1 MTADTAAAEAA
12 AAPADPRAG
21 ARDRIVDVAADL
33 LRAHGRAAVTTRAVA
48 EAAGVQ
54 APTIYRLFGD
64 KEGLLDAVAESEMAR
79 FSADKAIAVRSAS
92 ASAVDA
98 VDDLRAG
105 WDATIA
111 FGLANPDLYALMSDP
126 ARGPGS
132 PAVRAGI
139 ALLEERVH
147 RVALA
152 GRLRVAEP
160 VAVELIHAA
169 ATGALLSTIRRPAA
183 GRDRGL
189 VDTMRDAVLERILT
203 VDAADGGT
211 RGTRGTRGRRQPEG
225 APGLVDRAVALRAHV
240 ADAERLTAGERALL
254 AEWLD
259 RIAAAR

>member
-1 MTADTAAAEAA
+1 MRYRRSMTVETS
-12 AAPADPRAG
+12 APADARAG
-21 ARDRIVDVAADL
+21 TRDRIVDVAADL
-33 LRAHGRAAVTTRAVA
+33 LRAEGRAAVTTRAVA

-64 KEGLLDAVAESEMAR
+64 KEGLLDAVAETEMTR
-79 FSADKAIAVRSAS
+79 FAATKAVVIRAA
-92 ASAVDA
+92 AEGAVDA

-111 FGLANPDLYALMSDP
+111 FALDNPELYALMSDP
-126 ARGPGS
+126 ARGEGS
-132 PAVRAGI
+132 PAVRAGV

-160 VAVELIHAA
+160 LAVELIHAA

-183 GRDRGL
+183 ERDRGL
-189 VDTMRDAVLERILT
+189 VDAMRDAVLERILT
-203 VDAADGGT
+203 PPS
-211 RGTRGTRGRRQPEG
+211 RGRTRHE
-225 APGLVDRAVALRAHV
+225 PGLVKRAVALRAHV
-240 ADAERLTAGERALL
+240 ADADRLSAGERSLL

>member
-1 MTADTAAAEAA
+1 MPADTT
-12 AAPADPRAG
+12 APVDPRPAT
-21 ARDRIVDVAADL
+21 RDRIVDVAADL
-33 LRAHGRAAVTTRAVA
+33 LRAEGRTAVTTRAVA

-64 KEGLLDAVAESEMAR
+64 KEGLLDAVAESEMTR
-79 FSADKAIAVRSAS
+79 FSARKAVAIRAA
-92 ASAVDA
+92 AEGAVDA
-98 VDDLRAG
+98 VEDLRTG

-111 FGLANPDLYALMSDP
+111 FALDNPELYALMSDP

-160 VAVELIHAA
+160 TAVELIHAA
-169 ATGALLSTIRRPAA
+169 ATGALLATIRRPAA
-183 GRDRGL
+183 ERDRLL
-189 VDTMRDAVLERILT
+189 VDAMWEAVQERILT
-203 VDAADGGT
+203 PADSA
-211 RGTRGTRGRRQPEG
+211 RARHE
-225 APGLVDRAVALRAHV
+225 PGLVERAVALRAHV
-240 ADAERLTAGERALL
+240 ADADRLTAGERALL

-259 RIAAAR
+259 RIAAG

>member
-1 MTADTAAAEAA
+1 MTVETS
-12 AAPADPRAG
+12 APADARAG
-21 ARDRIVDVAADL
+21 TRDRIVGVAADL
-33 LRAHGRAAVTTRAVA
+33 LRAEGRAAVTTRAVA

-64 KEGLLDAVAESEMAR
+64 KEGLLDAVAETEMTR
-79 FSADKAIAVRSAS
+79 FAATKAVVIRAA
-92 ASAVDA
+92 AEGAVDA

-111 FGLANPDLYALMSDP
+111 FALDNPELYALMSDP
-126 ARGPGS
+126 ARGEGS
-132 PAVRAGI
+132 PAVRAGV

-160 VAVELIHAA
+160 LAVELIHAA

-183 GRDRGL
+183 ERDRGL
-189 VDTMRDAVLERILT
+189 IDAMRDAVLDRILT
-203 VDAADGGT
+203 PLERT
-211 RGTRGTRGRRQPEG
+211 RARRE
-225 APGLVDRAVALRAHV
+225 PGLVERAVALRAHV
-240 ADAERLTAGERALL
+240 ADADRLSAGERALL

>member
-1 MTADTAAAEAA
+1 MTADPP
-12 AAPADPRAG
+12 APADAPTRPRAG
-21 ARDRIVDVAADL
+21 TRDRIVDVAADL
-33 LRAHGRAAVTTRAVA
+33 LRASGRAAVTTRAVA

-64 KEGLLDAVAESEMAR
+64 KEGLLDAVAEAEMTR
-79 FSADKAIAVRSAS
+79 FSADKAVAIRAA
-92 ASAVDA
+92 AEDAVDA
-98 VDDLRAG
+98 VDDLRTG

-132 PAVRAGI
+132 PAVRAGV
-139 ALLEERVH
+139 ALLAERVH

-160 VAVELIHAA
+160 VAVELIHAS

-183 GRDRGL
+183 ERDHVL
-189 VDTMRDAVLERILT
+189 VDLMRDAVLERILT
-203 VDAADGGT
+203 PAERPSAGH
-211 RGTRGTRGRRQPEG
+211 E
-225 APGLVDRAVALRAHV
+225 AGLVERAVALRAHV
-240 ADAERLTAGERALL
+240 ADADRLSAGERTLL

>member
-1 MTADTAAAEAA
+1 MTAETS
-12 AAPADPRAG
+12 APADARTG
-21 ARDRIVDVAADL
+21 TRDRIVDVAADL
-33 LRAHGRAAVTTRAVA
+33 LRAEGRAAVTTRAVA

-64 KEGLLDAVAESEMAR
+64 KEGLLDAVAETEMTR
-79 FSADKAIAVRSAS
+79 FAATKAVVIRAA
-92 ASAVDA
+92 AEGAVDA

-111 FGLANPDLYALMSDP
+111 FALDNPELYALMSDP
-126 ARGPGS
+126 ARGEGS
-132 PAVRAGI
+132 PAVRAGV

-160 VAVELIHAA
+160 LAVELIHAA

-183 GRDRGL
+183 ERDRGL
-189 VDTMRDAVLERILT
+189 IDAMRDAVLDRILT
-203 VDAADGGT
+203 PLERT
-211 RGTRGTRGRRQPEG
+211 RARRE
-225 APGLVDRAVALRAHV
+225 PGLVERAVALRAHV
-240 ADAERLTAGERALL
+240 ADADRLSAGERALL

-259 RIAAAR
+259 RMAAAR

>member
-1 MTADTAAAEAA
+1 MTVETS
-12 AAPADPRAG
+12 APADARAG
-21 ARDRIVDVAADL
+21 TRDRIVDVAADL
-33 LRAHGRAAVTTRAVA
+33 LRAEGRAAVTTRAVA

-64 KEGLLDAVAESEMAR
+64 KEGLLDAVAETEMTR
-79 FSADKAIAVRSAS
+79 FAATKAVVIRAA
-92 ASAVDA
+92 AEGAVDA

-111 FGLANPDLYALMSDP
+111 FALDNPELYALMSDP
-126 ARGPGS
+126 ARGEGS
-132 PAVRAGI
+132 PAVRAGV

-160 VAVELIHAA
+160 LAVELIHAA

-183 GRDRGL
+183 ERDRGL
-189 VDTMRDAVLERILT
+189 IDAMRDAVLDRILT
-203 VDAADGGT
+203 PLERT
-211 RGTRGTRGRRQPEG
+211 RARRE
-225 APGLVDRAVALRAHV
+225 PGLVERAVALRAHV
-240 ADAERLTAGERALL
+240 ADADRLSAGERALL

-259 RIAAAR
+259 RIAAVR

>member
-1 MTADTAAAEAA
+1 MTADASEADEA
-12 AAPADPRAG
+12 SADPRSG
-21 ARDRIVDVAADL
+21 TRDRIVDVAADL
-33 LRAHGRAAVTTRAVA
+33 LRASGRAAVTTRAVS

-64 KEGLLDAVAESEMAR
+64 KEGLLDAVAEREMTR
-79 FSADKAIAVRSAS
+79 FSAVKADAVRA
-92 ASAVDA
+92 AAAGAVDA
-98 VDDLRAG
+98 VDDLRTG

-132 PAVRAGI
+132 PAVRAGV

-160 VAVELIHAA
+160 VAVDLLHAA
-169 ATGALLSTIRRPAA
+169 ATGALLSSIRRPAA
-183 GRDRGL
+183 DRDRVL
-189 VDTMRDAVLERILT
+189 VDVMREAVLERILT
-203 VDAADGGT
+203 PRPGG
-211 RGTRGTRGRRQPEG
+211 RARHE
-225 APGLVDRAVALRAHV
+225 PGLVERAVALRAHL
-240 ADAERLTAGERALL
+240 ADADRLSAGERTLL

>member
-1 MTADTAAAEAA
+1 MTVETS
-12 AAPADPRAG
+12 APADARAG
-21 ARDRIVDVAADL
+21 TRDRIVGVAADL
-33 LRAHGRAAVTTRAVA
+33 LRAEGRAAVTTRAVA

-64 KEGLLDAVAESEMAR
+64 KEGLLDAVAETEMTR
-79 FSADKAIAVRSAS
+79 FAATKAVVIRAA
-92 ASAVDA
+92 AEGAVDA

-111 FGLANPDLYALMSDP
+111 FALDNPELYALMSDP
-126 ARGPGS
+126 ARGEGS
-132 PAVRAGI
+132 PAVRAGV

-160 VAVELIHAA
+160 LAVELIHAA

-183 GRDRGL
+183 ERDRGL
-189 VDTMRDAVLERILT
+189 IDAMRDAVLDRILT
-203 VDAADGGT
+203 PLERT
-211 RGTRGTRGRRQPEG
+211 RARRE
-225 APGLVDRAVALRAHV
+225 PGLVERAVALRAHV
-240 ADAERLTAGERALL
+240 ADADRLSAGERALL

-259 RIAAAR
+259 RIAAVR

>member
-1 MTADTAAAEAA
+1 MTAETS
-12 AAPADPRAG
+12 APADPRAG
-21 ARDRIVDVAADL
+21 TRDRLVDVAADL
-33 LRAHGRAAVTTRAVA
+33 LRAEGRAAVTTRAVA

-64 KEGLLDAVAESEMAR
+64 KEGLLDAVAETEMTR
-79 FSADKAIAVRSAS
+79 FASQKAVVIRTAAEGV
-92 ASAVDA
+92 VDA

-111 FGLANPDLYALMSDP
+111 FALDNPELYALMSDP
-126 ARGPGS
+126 ARGQGS
-132 PAVRAGI
+132 PAVRAGV

-152 GRLRVAEP
+152 GCLRVAEP
-160 VAVELIHAA
+160 LAVELIHAA

-183 GRDRGL
+183 ERDRAL
-189 VDTMRDAVLERILT
+189 VDAMRDAVLERILT
-203 VDAADGGT
+203 PPS
-211 RGTRGTRGRRQPEG
+211 RGRTRHE
-225 APGLVDRAVALRAHV
+225 PGLVERAVALRAHV
-240 ADAERLTAGERALL
+240 ADADRLSAGERSLL

>member
-1 MTADTAAAEAA
+1 MTVETS
-12 AAPADPRAG
+12 APADARAG
-21 ARDRIVDVAADL
+21 TRDRIVDVAADL
-33 LRAHGRAAVTTRAVA
+33 LRAEGRAAVTTRAVA

-64 KEGLLDAVAESEMAR
+64 KEGLLDAVAETEMTR
-79 FSADKAIAVRSAS
+79 FAATKAVVIRAA
-92 ASAVDA
+92 AEGAVDA

-111 FGLANPDLYALMSDP
+111 FALDNPELYALMSDP
-126 ARGPGS
+126 ARGEGS
-132 PAVRAGI
+132 PAVRAGV

-160 VAVELIHAA
+160 LAVELIHAA

-183 GRDRGL
+183 ERDRGL
-189 VDTMRDAVLERILT
+189 VDAMRDAVLDRILT
-203 VDAADGGT
+203 PLERT
-211 RGTRGTRGRRQPEG
+211 RARRE
-225 APGLVDRAVALRAHV
+225 PGLVERAVALRAHV
-240 ADAERLTAGERALL
+240 ADADRLSAGERALL

-259 RIAAAR
+259 RIAAVR

>member
-1 MTADTAAAEAA
+1 MTVETS
-12 AAPADPRAG
+12 APADARAG
-21 ARDRIVDVAADL
+21 TRDRIVGVAADL
-33 LRAHGRAAVTTRAVA
+33 LRAEGRAAVTTRAVA

-64 KEGLLDAVAESEMAR
+64 KEGLLDAVAETEMTR
-79 FSADKAIAVRSAS
+79 FAATKAVVIRAA
-92 ASAVDA
+92 AEGAVDA

-111 FGLANPDLYALMSDP
+111 FALDNPELYALMSDP
-126 ARGPGS
+126 ARGEGS
-132 PAVRAGI
+132 PAVRAGV
-139 ALLEERVH
+139 AVLEERVH

-160 VAVELIHAA
+160 LAVELIHAA

-183 GRDRGL
+183 QRDRGL
-189 VDTMRDAVLERILT
+189 VDAMRDAVLDRILT
-203 VDAADGGT
+203 PLERT
-211 RGTRGTRGRRQPEG
+211 RARRE
-225 APGLVDRAVALRAHV
+225 PGLVERAVALRAHV
-240 ADAERLTAGERALL
+240 ADADRLSAGERALL

>member
-1 MTADTAAAEAA
+1 MTVETS
-12 AAPADPRAG
+12 APADARAG
-21 ARDRIVDVAADL
+21 TRDRIVGVAADL
-33 LRAHGRAAVTTRAVA
+33 LRAEGRAAVTTRAVA

-64 KEGLLDAVAESEMAR
+64 KEGLLDAVAETEMTR
-79 FSADKAIAVRSAS
+79 FAATKAVVICAA
-92 ASAVDA
+92 AEGAVDA

-111 FGLANPDLYALMSDP
+111 FALDNPELYALMSDP
-126 ARGPGS
+126 ARGEGS
-132 PAVRAGI
+132 PAVRAGV

-160 VAVELIHAA
+160 LAVELIHAA

-183 GRDRGL
+183 QRDRGL
-189 VDTMRDAVLERILT
+189 VDAMRDAVLDRILT
-203 VDAADGGT
+203 PLERT
-211 RGTRGTRGRRQPEG
+211 RARRE
-225 APGLVDRAVALRAHV
+225 PGLVERAVALRAHV
-240 ADAERLTAGERALL
+240 ADADRLSAGERALL

>member
-1 MTADTAAAEAA
+1 MRYRRSMTAEIS
-12 AAPADPRAG
+12 APTDPRAG
-21 ARDRIVDVAADL
+21 TRDRLVEVAADL
-33 LRAHGRAAVTTRAVA
+33 LRTEGRAAVTTRAVA

-64 KEGLLDAVAESEMAR
+64 KEGLLDAVAETEMTR
-79 FSADKAIAVRSAS
+79 FAAQKAVVIRAA
-92 ASAVDA
+92 AEGEAGA

-111 FGLANPDLYALMSDP
+111 FALDNPELYALMSDP
-126 ARGPGS
+126 ARGQGS
-132 PAVRAGI
+132 PAVRAGV

-160 VAVELIHAA
+160 LAVQLIHAA

-183 GRDRGL
+183 ERDHAL
-189 VDTMRDAVLERILT
+189 VDAMRDAVLDRILT
-203 VDAADGGT
+203 PAE
-211 RGTRGTRGRRQPEG
+211 RGRTRHE
-225 APGLVDRAVALRAHV
+225 PGLVERAVALRAHV
-240 ADAERLTAGERALL
+240 ADADRLSAGERSLL

>member
-1 MTADTAAAEAA
+1 MTVETS
-12 AAPADPRAG
+12 APPDARAG
-21 ARDRIVDVAADL
+21 TRDRIVDVAADL
-33 LRAHGRAAVTTRAVA
+33 LRAEGRAAVTTRAVA

-64 KEGLLDAVAESEMAR
+64 KEGLLDAVAETEMTR
-79 FSADKAIAVRSAS
+79 FAATKAVVIRAA
-92 ASAVDA
+92 AEGAVDA

-111 FGLANPDLYALMSDP
+111 FALDNPELYALMSDP
-126 ARGPGS
+126 ARGEGS
-132 PAVRAGI
+132 PAVRAGV

-160 VAVELIHAA
+160 LAVELIHAA

-183 GRDRGL
+183 QRDRGL
-189 VDTMRDAVLERILT
+189 VDAMRDAVLDRILT
-203 VDAADGGT
+203 PLERT
-211 RGTRGTRGRRQPEG
+211 RARRE
-225 APGLVDRAVALRAHV
+225 PGLVERAVALRAHV
-240 ADAERLTAGERALL
+240 ADADRLSAGERALL

>member
-1 MTADTAAAEAA
+1 MTTDAPAPDEAA
-12 AAPADPRAG
+12 ADPRAG
-21 ARDRIVDVAADL
+21 TRDRIVHGAADL
-33 LRAHGRAAVTTRAVA
+33 LRASGRAAVTTRAVS

-64 KEGLLDAVAESEMAR
+64 KEGLLDAVAEREMTR
-79 FSADKAIAVRSAS
+79 FSAAKAEAVRA
-92 ASAVDA
+92 AAAGAADA

-132 PAVRAGI
+132 PAVRAGV

-160 VAVELIHAA
+160 VAVDLLHAA

-183 GRDRGL
+183 DRDRVL
-189 VDTMRDAVLERILT
+189 VDVMREAVLERILT
-203 VDAADGGT
+203 PPPGG
-211 RGTRGTRGRRQPEG
+211 RARRE
-225 APGLVDRAVALRAHV
+225 PGLVERAVALRAHV
-240 ADAERLTAGERALL
+240 ADADRLSTGERTLL

>member
-1 MTADTAAAEAA
+1 MRYRRSMTAETS
-12 AAPADPRAG
+12 APTDPRAG
-21 ARDRIVDVAADL
+21 TRDRLVEVAADL
-33 LRAHGRAAVTTRAVA
+33 LRTEGRAAVTTRAVA

-64 KEGLLDAVAESEMAR
+64 KEGLLDAVAETEMTR
-79 FSADKAIAVRSAS
+79 FAAQKAVVIRAA
-92 ASAVDA
+92 AEGEADA

-111 FGLANPDLYALMSDP
+111 FALDNPELYALMSDP
-126 ARGPGS
+126 ARGQGS
-132 PAVRAGI
+132 PAVRAGV

-160 VAVELIHAA
+160 LAVELIHAA

-183 GRDRGL
+183 DRDHAL
-189 VDTMRDAVLERILT
+189 VDAMRDAVLDRILT
-203 VDAADGGT
+203 PAE
-211 RGTRGTRGRRQPEG
+211 RGRTRHE
-225 APGLVDRAVALRAHV
+225 PGLVERAVALRAHV
-240 ADAERLTAGERALL
+240 ADADRLSAGERSLL

>member
-1 MTADTAAAEAA
+1 MTVETS
-12 AAPADPRAG
+12 APADPRAG
-21 ARDRIVDVAADL
+21 TRDRLVDVAAEL
-33 LRAHGRAAVTTRAVA
+33 LRTGGRVAVTTRAVA

-64 KEGLLDAVAESEMAR
+64 KDGLLDAVAETEMTR
-79 FSADKAIAVRSAS
+79 FAATKAVVIRAA
-92 ASAVDA
+92 AEGAVDA

-111 FGLANPDLYALMSDP
+111 FALDNPELYALMSDP
-126 ARGPGS
+126 ARGESS
-132 PAVRAGI
+132 PAVRAGV

-160 VAVELIHAA
+160 LAVELIHAA

-183 GRDRGL
+183 QPDRAL
-189 VDTMRDAVLERILT
+189 VDAIWEAVQERILT
-203 VDAADGGT
+203 PPA
-211 RGTRGTRGRRQPEG
+211 RGRIRHE
-225 APGLVDRAVALRAHV
+225 PGLVERAVALRAHV
-240 ADAERLTAGERALL
+240 AGADRLSAGERSLL

>member
-1 MTADTAAAEAA
+1 MRYRRSMTAETS
-12 AAPADPRAG
+12 APTDPRAG
-21 ARDRIVDVAADL
+21 TRDRLVEVAADL
-33 LRAHGRAAVTTRAVA
+33 LRTEGRAAVTTRAVA

-64 KEGLLDAVAESEMAR
+64 KEGLLDAVAETEMTR
-79 FSADKAIAVRSAS
+79 FAAQKAVVIRAA
-92 ASAVDA
+92 AEGEAGA

-111 FGLANPDLYALMSDP
+111 FALDNPELYALMSDP
-126 ARGPGS
+126 ARGQGS
-132 PAVRAGI
+132 PAVRAGV

-160 VAVELIHAA
+160 LAVQLIHAA

-183 GRDRGL
+183 DRDHAL
-189 VDTMRDAVLERILT
+189 VDAMRDAVLDRILT
-203 VDAADGGT
+203 PAERART
-211 RGTRGTRGRRQPEG
+211 RHE
-225 APGLVDRAVALRAHV
+225 PGLVERAVALRAHV
-240 ADAERLTAGERALL
+240 ADADRLSAGERSLL